1 MNNWLD
7 KLERKFSRYA
17 IPNLMTYIIIL
28 YAAGFVLNL
37 INPTFYS
44 QFLSLDAGKIL
55 QGQIWRIV
63 TFIIQPP
70 SDSLIFIVFVF
81 GNALYCNRRHT
92 GIFTDRRC
100 VTDGYMV
107 SESVAILCICGTLP
121 GYPAVI
127 VLCHTD
133 QDKMAGDAGW
143 SVFCVCDRTGFSS
156 GLRRR

>member
-70 SDSLIFIVFVF
+70 SDSLRTVSL
-81 GNALYCNRRHT
+81 LY
-92 GIFTDRRC
+92 DREAVR
-100 VTDGYMV
+100 G
-107 SESVAILCICGTLP
+107 SVG
-121 GYPAVI
+121 
-127 VLCHTD
+127 
-133 QDKMAGDAGW
+133 
-143 SVFCVCDRTGFSS
+143 GFSF
-156 GLRRR
+156 